1 MRRTP
6 FILTALLL
14 IAPSAHARRRTVA
27 PPSAPVLSAVIGT
40 EATAT
45 NYGSTP
51 SLVQRC
57 IDDQPCST
65 ELVQPGE
72 TKRYENTGQVLR
84 IGPTDAGTISI
95 ESDGLTLPRSLFQ
108 QGTKI
113 VPGTYDLNQ
122 FSQMIILISDHAGA
136 VGLKSVGPN

>member
-14 IAPSAHARRRTVA
+14 IAPSAHARRRAVA

-45 NYGSTP
+45 NYGETP

-72 TKRYENTGQVLR
+72 TKRYRNTGHVLP
-84 IGPTDAGTISI
+84 IAPTETGTISS
-95 ESDGLTLPRSLFQ
+95 ESNALTAPRPLF
-108 QGTKI
+108 
-113 VPGTYDLNQ
+113 P
-122 FSQMIILISDHAGA
+122 
-136 VGLKSVGPN
+136 